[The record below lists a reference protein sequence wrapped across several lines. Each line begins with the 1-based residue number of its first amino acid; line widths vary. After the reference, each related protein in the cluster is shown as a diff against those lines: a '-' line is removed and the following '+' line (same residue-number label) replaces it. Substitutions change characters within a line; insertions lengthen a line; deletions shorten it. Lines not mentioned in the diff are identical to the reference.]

1 MFFCL
6 EGADMRALKNK
17 ILTEGRICEGGVL
30 KVGSFL
36 NQQLDVEFLF
46 KMGEHIAQLYKDA
59 GVTRVLTIESSGI
72 AIAVPAAHYLGVNV
86 SFVKKSRSSN
96 MSDDCYSAKGHSFT
110 HGDDYNA
117 VISKEYILPTDRV
130 LIVDDF
136 LAEGNA
142 VNAMVDIVNQ
152 SGAEVVGCAI
162 AIEKAFQGGGDKLRA
177 QGYRVESLALIE
189 SMADDGITFGTR

>member
-1 MFFCL
+1 MQAL
-6 EGADMRALKNK
+6 ENK
-17 ILTEGRICEGGVL
+17 ILAEGRICKGGVL
-30 KVGSFL
+30 KVGTFL
-36 NQQLDVEFLF
+36 NQQLDVKFLF
-46 KMGEHIAQLYKDA
+46 EIGEHIASLYKDS
-59 GVTRVLTIESSGI
+59 GVTRVLTIEASGI
-72 AIAVPAAHYLGVNV
+72 AIAVPAAYYLGVNV

-96 MSDDCYSAKGHSFT
+96 MSDDCYSSKGHSFT

-117 VISKEYILPTDRV
+117 VISKEFILPGDRV

-142 VNAMVDIVNQ
+142 VNAMVDIVKQ
-152 SGAEVVGCAI
+152 AGATVVGCAI

-189 SMADDGITFGTR
+189 CMTDDGITFGTR

>member
-1 MFFCL
+1 
-6 EGADMRALKNK
+6 
-17 ILTEGRICEGGVL
+17 
-30 KVGSFL
+30 
-36 NQQLDVEFLF
+36 
-46 KMGEHIAQLYKDA
+46 
-59 GVTRVLTIESSGI
+59 
-72 AIAVPAAHYLGVNV
+72 
-86 SFVKKSRSSN
+86 
-96 MSDDCYSAKGHSFT
+96 MSDDCYTSKGHSFT

-142 VNAMVDIVNQ
+142 VNAMVDIVDQ
-152 SGAEVVGCAI
+152 SGATVVGCAI

-189 SMADDGITFGTR
+189 SMTDDGITFGSR